1 MPIKFNPFS
10 LFKKNKQADKTQPV
24 NAPAEKGSFKKA
36 ANDNNG
42 NVSIINK
49 NLGSLFSSQK
59 GQIKQLTANV
69 ENIEEQTQQNTK
81 KIDKAN
87 SLLQQSISVQNDIL
101 KTLKMLIKES
111 AVKSSNGGKGASL
124 ASNLLTGM
132 GVSAAGIALIMG
144 QKSEGDDAKPVSP
157 SNNETPLANVEN
169 KTILEVIK
177 QRESTNNYKAEQKPP
192 NTASGAYQFID
203 TTWKGLTKQFS
214 IGTEYN
220 RAKDAPPAIQDAVA
234 DKYISDILKRHNG
247 DVSWVPREWYG
258 GPKGYLN
265 DKEQKNNKYS
275 MKEYQDLW
283 MRELERK
290 NSKNNTAVSSPTR
303 GVSADATKQGGEMQ
317 NQQTETPIKTDGGKV
332 SQDQMKEAGIRKLP
346 ISPELLAVLEKAAR
360 EAGVDVKVKSGGQP
374 AQTEGGQRTGSTR
387 HDKGMAADLDI
398 YSGEKKLTPKNS
410 EDLPIFKKFVMAAS
424 AAGATGIGAGE
435 GYMDSDGARMHV
447 GFGSQAIWGA
457 GGAGKNAAGWL
468 REATGGA
475 PGGETPGPGPG
486 PSRGMS
492 AAREEPEQPQQRG
505 YTPQQDPRM
514 GMMNPYAALG
524 GMIGGRQGAGIGGLA
539 GILIPAIENLLG
551 GLQGSSTASMQP
563 NNPYLDQSRSRTRG
577 IDQAAVTRET
587 QQETPAPQPAAQPSP
602 TQQNVEA
609 PPQQRETDTRAT
621 PEWIGNF
628 RAGLKHAYM
637 DFDGKMIYI

>member
-59 GQIKQLTANV
+59 GQIKQLTANI

-101 KTLKMLIKES
+101 KTLKMLIKESKES

-234 DKYISDILKRHNG
+234 DK
-247 DVSWVPREWYG
+247 
-258 GPKGYLN
+258 
-265 DKEQKNNKYS
+265 
-275 MKEYQDLW
+275 
-283 MRELERK
+283 
-290 NSKNNTAVSSPTR
+290 
-303 GVSADATKQGGEMQ
+303 
-317 NQQTETPIKTDGGKV
+317 
-332 SQDQMKEAGIRKLP
+332 
-346 ISPELLAVLEKAAR
+346 
-360 EAGVDVKVKSGGQP
+360 
-374 AQTEGGQRTGSTR
+374 
-387 HDKGMAADLDI
+387 
-398 YSGEKKLTPKNS
+398 
-410 EDLPIFKKFVMAAS
+410 
-424 AAGATGIGAGE
+424 
-435 GYMDSDGARMHV
+435 
-447 GFGSQAIWGA
+447 
-457 GGAGKNAAGWL
+457 
-468 REATGGA
+468 
-475 PGGETPGPGPG
+475 
-486 PSRGMS
+486 
-492 AAREEPEQPQQRG
+492 
-505 YTPQQDPRM
+505 
-514 GMMNPYAALG
+514 
-524 GMIGGRQGAGIGGLA
+524 
-539 GILIPAIENLLG
+539 
-551 GLQGSSTASMQP
+551 
-563 NNPYLDQSRSRTRG
+563 
-577 IDQAAVTRET
+577 
-587 QQETPAPQPAAQPSP
+587 
-602 TQQNVEA
+602 
-609 PPQQRETDTRAT
+609 
-621 PEWIGNF
+621 
-628 RAGLKHAYM
+628 
-637 DFDGKMIYI
+637 